1 MAAKQLSKLRNDQ
14 LLELPTGKLGKQA
27 ISTGRGEGRPPKIV
41 NEQDGRGSLLRVKQ
55 NGIKKWLH
63 VLGNNIVDKQFIYK
77 ASPVLWIRVV
87 VNYKCCNISDGNIV
101 L

>member
-41 NEQDGRGSLLRVKQ
+41 NEQDSRGSLLREKQ

-63 VLGNNIVDKQFIYK
+63 VLGNNIVDTVYLQ
-77 ASPVLWIRVV
+77 S
-87 VNYKCCNISDGNIV
+87 ISSFMN
-101 L
+101 